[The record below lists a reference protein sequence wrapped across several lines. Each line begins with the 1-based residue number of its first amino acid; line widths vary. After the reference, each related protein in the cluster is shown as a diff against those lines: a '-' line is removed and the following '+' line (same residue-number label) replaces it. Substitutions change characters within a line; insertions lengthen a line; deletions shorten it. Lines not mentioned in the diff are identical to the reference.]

1 MQQKQSSSKR
11 SVIVGIFIFFGLAIV
26 SAGIIQ
32 VGNKHKTFAKSFV
45 LFAEFRDV
53 NGLQKG
59 NNIWFAGVKIGI
71 VKHMNLMDRGIV
83 KVEMKI
89 SDKAQ
94 SFILKDAKARIGT
107 DGFIGNKIIEIYGG
121 TPGNATVSAYDIL
134 LSDVRPTPYEMMN
147 TLQENNKNLAAIT
160 SNFKIVSSRLVNG
173 EGTLGS
179 LLTTDTLAKELQR
192 TASKLN
198 LAADNIQ
205 TMTNDIRLATK
216 DIGHVSKNMQVATG
230 NFADYSAR
238 LQNKGTLANELV
250 NDTVIYSRLRAS
262 AEQIHQASGQ
272 IGVTI
277 QNANEVAKNLRAFT
291 NTLKDSAGI
300 AGVLLH
306 DTAAASNL
314 KATFENLQAG
324 THKFDENMEA
334 LQHNFLFKR
343 FFKKKAQLRKEQQE
357 QQRLTCPKPGQQYSK
372 N

>member
-1 MQQKQSSSKR
+1 MQQQSQSRR
-11 SVIVGIFIFFGLAIV
+11 SIIVGIFIFIGLAIV
-26 SAGIIQ
+26 SAGIVQ
-32 VGNKHKTFAKSFV
+32 VGNKHKTFSKSFA

-59 NNIWFAGVKIGI
+59 NNIWFAGVKIGT
-71 VKHMNLMDRGIV
+71 VKHLRLKDGGVV

-89 SDKAQ
+89 DEKAKG
-94 SFILKDAKARIGT
+94 FILKDARARIAT
-107 DGFIGNKIIEIYGG
+107 DGLIGNKIIEVYGG
-121 TPGNATVSAYDIL
+121 TPGGSTISPNDVL
-134 LSDVRPTPYEMMN
+134 LSDSRMNPYEMMN
-147 TLQENNKNLAAIT
+147 TLQENNKNLQVIT
-160 SNFKIVSSRLVNG
+160 SNFKIVTSRLVNG

-198 LAADNIQ
+198 MAADNIQ
-205 TMTNDIRLATK
+205 TMTNDIKLATK
-216 DIGHVSKNMQVATG
+216 GIGQVSKNMQVATG
-230 NFADYSAR
+230 NFADYSGR
-238 LQNKGTLANELV
+238 LNNKGSLANELV
-250 NDTVIYSRLRAS
+250 NDTILYSRLRAS

-277 QNANEVAKNLRAFT
+277 QNANEVAKNLRTFT

-300 AGVLLH
+300 VGVLLH

-343 FFKKKAQLRKEQQE
+343 FFKKKAQLRKEQQA
-357 QQRLTCPKPGQQYSK
+357 QQRLTCPKPEQYSSK
-372 N
+372 